1 LSDSA
6 AVLRLLGLARRAG
19 VLRMG
24 AGPVL
29 RALAR
34 ERRGLVFL
42 ARDAGADLV
51 RKVERD
57 GSGHRV
63 ERIFDGQELADAFG
77 REKLNVVSV
86 HEPGF
91 LKGLLEQLHD

>member
-1 LSDSA
+1 M
-6 AVLRLLGLARRAG
+6 LGLARRAG
-19 VLRMG
+19 ALHLG

-34 ERRGLVFL
+34 EAPGLVFL

-57 GSGHRV
+57 GANHRV
-63 ERIFDGQELADAFG
+63 ERMFDGRELADAFG

-86 HEPGF
+86 HDPGF
-91 LKGLLEQLHD
+91 LKGIVGHLQD